1 MSVPG
6 QDGPVEFGS
15 IWSFAYKYADGEG
28 EIVVATTRPET
39 MLGDTAVAVHP
50 DDPRYKAVQG
60 KMLVHPFNGR
70 KIPVICDAE
79 LVDMSFGTG
88 AVKITRRTT
97 PTISWREAPQ
107 PGVHQHA
114 DGGGSGERRGW

>member
-1 MSVPG
+1 
-6 QDGPVEFGS
+6 
-15 IWSFAYKYADGEG
+15 
-28 EIVVATTRPET
+28 

-79 LVDMSFGTG
+79 LVDMSFRHGRGEDHPG
-88 AVKITRRTT
+88 ARPQRFQHRQAITWSSSTC
-97 PTISWREAPQ
+97 
-107 PGVHQHA
+107 
-114 DGGGSGERRGW
+114 